1 MQEGF
6 LMSSTL
12 AALSDDLAGAVE
24 RTAPFVVA
32 VNGHGRIPSSG
43 VVWRAGV
50 VVTAEHSLKSD
61 DDLSVVLADGRKA
74 AATLA
79 GRDPGTDL
87 AVLKVAEADA
97 APAIAPAGSVKT
109 GNLAL
114 AVARSPELGAN
125 ATMGV
130 ISAVGPPWS
139 TWRGGRLDQYIRLDV
154 SLYPGSS
161 GAAVVDT
168 AGRLVGIATSALSR
182 AAGVAIPA
190 STVERVAAE
199 LLSKGRIPRGYLG
212 LGLQP
217 VGLPEHLITKL
228 KLQADAGLI
237 VLTAEPGGPAGRAGV
252 LVGDILVALDGKP
265 VEDLQNLHA
274 ALAGDTVGKT
284 VKAAIVRG
292 GELNET
298 PIVVGERPGRP

>member
-1 MQEGF
+1 
-6 LMSSTL
+6 MSSTL

-43 VVWRAGV
+43 VLWRAGV
-50 VVTAEHSLKSD
+50 VVTAEHSLKRD
-61 DDLSVVLADGRKA
+61 DDLSVVLADGRKV

-79 GRDPGTDL
+79 GRDPGTDI
-87 AVLKVAEADA
+87 AVLKFEGANA
-97 APAIAPAGSVKT
+97 APALAPADSVKT

-114 AVARSPELGAN
+114 AVARSAELGAN

-130 ISAVGPPWS
+130 ISAVSGPWS

-168 AGRLVGIATSALSR
+168 AGRVLGIATSALSR
-182 AAGVAIPA
+182 HAGVAIPA
-190 STVERVAAE
+190 ATIERVAGE
-199 LLSKGRIPRGYLG
+199 LLSKGRIPHGYLG

-217 VGLPEHLITKL
+217 IGLPEHLIKKL
-228 KLQADAGLI
+228 KLEATAGLI
-237 VLTAEPGGPAGRAGV
+237 VLTAEQDGPAERAGM
-252 LVGDILVALDGKP
+252 LVGDILLSIEGRA

-274 ALAGDTVGKT
+274 ALAGDAVGKT
-284 VKAAIVRG
+284 VQARIVRG
-292 GELNET
+292 GELAEV
-298 PIVVGERPGRP
+298 PIVVGERPGRQ

>member
-1 MQEGF
+1 MQEGSF
-6 LMSSTL
+6 MSSTL

-24 RTAPFVVA
+24 RTAPYVVA

-43 VVWRAGV
+43 VIWRTGV

-61 DDLSVVLADGRKA
+61 DDLSIVLADGRKLGA
-74 AATLA
+74 KLA
-79 GRDPGTDL
+79 GRDAGTDI
-87 AVLKVAEADA
+87 AVLKVVEADA
-97 APAIAPAGSVKT
+97 APVFAPADSVKT

-114 AVARSPELGAN
+114 AVARSIELGAN

-130 ISAVGPPWS
+130 ISAVGGPWS

-168 AGRLVGIATSALSR
+168 AGRILGIATSALSR

-190 STVERVAAE
+190 ATIERVAGE
-199 LLSKGRIPRGYLG
+199 LISKGRVPRGYLG

-217 VGLPEHLITKL
+217 VGLPEHLINKL
-228 KLQADAGLI
+228 KLQTDTGLI
-237 VLTAEPGGPAGRAGV
+237 VLTAEPNGPAGRAGV
-252 LVGDILVALDGKP
+252 LVGDILMAL
-265 VEDLQNLHA
+265 
-274 ALAGDTVGKT
+274 
-284 VKAAIVRG
+284 
-292 GELNET
+292 
-298 PIVVGERPGRP
+298 